1 MALFVSVYA
10 CVYVLDTRLSH
21 RELHQMV
28 MRMAPLGNGHVSEED
43 FHHLVAV
50 PSRDIGI
57 VLKLVENEALPGL
70 IEAYR

>member
-1 MALFVSVYA
+1 
-10 CVYVLDTRLSH
+10 
-21 RELHQMV
+21 MV

-50 PSRDIGI
+50 PPRDIAI
-57 VLKLVENEALPGL
+57 VLKLMEKYAIPGL